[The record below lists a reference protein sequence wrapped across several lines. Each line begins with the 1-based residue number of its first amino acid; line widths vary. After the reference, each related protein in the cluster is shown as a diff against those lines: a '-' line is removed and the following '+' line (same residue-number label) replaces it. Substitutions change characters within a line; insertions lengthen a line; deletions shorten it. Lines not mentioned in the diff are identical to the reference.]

1 MKRLLICLIVLTL
14 TISALPFAI
23 GAEKYNSEVLVTQ
36 LEDGSYIT
44 EEVVLLTNFRAGS
57 TTSGTKTRNFY
68 DSHGNLC
75 WKAVLYGTFS
85 YNGSSATCTSSSC
98 DVSIYSSDWYI
109 ISQNASKS
117 GNSATASVT
126 MGELAAGVTV
136 KQVPISLVLNC
147 DGKGNI
153 S

>member
-1 MKRLLICLIVLTL
+1 MKRFLTCFIVLAL

-23 GAEKYNSEVLVTQ
+23 GAERYSSEVLVTQ

-44 EEVVLLTNFRAGS
+44 EEVSPINFRAGS

-98 DVSIYSSDWYI
+98 DVSIFSSDWYV
-109 ISQNASKS
+109 ISKSASKS

-126 MGELAAGVTV
+126 IGELAAGVTV